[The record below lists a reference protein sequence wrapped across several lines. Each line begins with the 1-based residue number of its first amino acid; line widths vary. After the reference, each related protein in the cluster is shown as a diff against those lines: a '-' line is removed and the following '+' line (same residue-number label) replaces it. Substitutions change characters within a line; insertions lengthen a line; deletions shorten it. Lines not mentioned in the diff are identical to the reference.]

1 MSDQNSAPV
10 DLIVIGA
17 GMAGMAAA
25 LFAVNRGLAVAQVG
39 SSAEIIFASGLLDLL
54 GVHPIATGR
63 LWQDPWAAV
72 DALRRDLP
80 RHPYARLSKADIQ
93 RAFTEFC
100 AFLADAGLPYWID
113 PGRNSPVLTS
123 LGTFKLTYAL
133 PATMQPG
140 GAARPA
146 GRRCLIVAIKGLKG
160 FSAPQMAASLAAS
173 WPHLRAAT
181 VAFPGARGGEVYPE
195 KMARA
200 MELPAATEGLAA
212 AIRPHLDGAEVV
224 GLPAILGVGGCRAV
238 AAALSTALE
247 RPVFEIPSIPPSV
260 PGLRLKEACEQ
271 HLPRKGVQLFLEQRV
286 TEVHPLGDGGFAL
299 QVAGRPGFQTRLACR
314 SLLMATGRFLGAGLR
329 AERGRICETLLDLPV
344 FQPQDRRQW
353 HRRDFLD
360 SRGHPVNQAG
370 IETDRH
376 FRPLDA
382 SGRPAFAN
390 LFAAGSILAHQDWMR
405 MKCGS
410 GLALATALAA
420 VRACR
425 RALAGTLD

>member
-1 MSDQNSAPV
+1 MTDKETAPV
-10 DLIVIGA
+10 DLTVIGA

-25 LFAVNRGLAVAQVG
+25 VFAANRGLTVAQVG

-54 GVHPIATGR
+54 GVHPMATGR

-80 RHPYARLSKADIQ
+80 QHPYARLSNADIQ
-93 RAFTEFC
+93 GAFTEFC
-100 AFLADAGLPYWID
+100 AFLTRAGLPYWID
-113 PGRNSPVLTS
+113 PGRNTPVLTA
-123 LGTFKLTYAL
+123 LGTAKPTYAL
-133 PATMQPG
+133 PLTMQPG
-140 GAARPA
+140 IAARAA
-146 GRRCLIVAIKGLKG
+146 GRPCLIAAVKGLRG
-160 FSAPQMAASLAAS
+160 FSARQLAVSLALS
-173 WPHLRAAT
+173 WPQLRTAT
-181 VAFPGARGGEVYPE
+181 VAFPGAMAGEVFPE

-200 MELPAATEGLAA
+200 MELPPTIEDLAA
-212 AIRPHLDGAEVV
+212 ALRPHLDGAEVV
-224 GLPAILGVGGCRAV
+224 GLPAILGVTGSRAV
-238 AAALSTALE
+238 AAALSAALE

-260 PGLRLKEACEQ
+260 PGLRLKETCEQ
-271 HLPRKGVQLFLEQRV
+271 HLPRKGVRLFLEQRV
-286 TEVHPLGDGGFAL
+286 TAVQPRGDGGFVL
-299 QVAGRPGFQTRLACR
+299 QVTGHTGIQTRLACR

-329 AERGRICETLLDLPV
+329 AERSGIRETLLDLPV
-344 FQPQDRRQW
+344 FQPRERRQW

-382 SGRPAFAN
+382 AGRPAFTH
-390 LFAAGSILAHQDWMR
+390 LFAAGAILAHQDWVR

-425 RALAGTLD
+425 RALADSLE